1 MVSVSRFALLRA
13 FVLISAWSQ
22 SLNITW
28 HPSNLRQ
35 KGSPHFPCCLH
46 LCVVILVSISVM
58 SALSFPYRVGTPRA
72 FINMASLYIY
82 LCGDD
87 TTRVFYIS
95 GVVCVK
101 FVIRQAKVGKR
112 SNQQVCL

>member
-1 MVSVSRFALLRA
+1 M
-13 FVLISAWSQ
+13 
-22 SLNITW
+22 
-28 HPSNLRQ
+28 
-35 KGSPHFPCCLH
+35 
-46 LCVVILVSISVM
+46 ILVSISVM

-82 LCGDD
+82 LCGVD

-101 FVIRQAKVGKR
+101 FVNRQAKVGKR